1 VKHYENYGAVVTLFI
16 ELGQMNALSFQSEV
30 PWDGSSALPKVAN
43 GLMLDFSGLG
53 ITTVFNVHIPTAKL
67 YAAVGVLFA
76 WILLLKARSKFK
88 HFPTLNLILSYNL
101 PTVLAGPCYM
111 LVTQACF
118 SWIACYSPGKVV
130 QRPTRDP
137 LRFIN
142 SSAPYLWH
150 DPGKFFVNCRNQWSC
165 VTTDFFWCV
174 VEITCWTPEHLPFAL
189 IGLIGVGVYTPVAVL
204 SFGMAQVVFPRERL
218 DVQFAPMVLMLGNF
232 IRGMMAYASVFFAW
246 NQWIFISC
254 GAVGNLLLLGLMLR
268 YHACSLRSV
277 EFIKTAIY
285 TSAVWCAGC
294 AMVTTMYPG
303 LPGGIVLL
311 YCGWAVI
318 WLLCW
323 ILYHRGLSAVNSR
336 DSVSS
341 LFTKCTFVKLHKHDS
356 ASIKRHLEQSGVAN
370 WEEIREDMSKL
381 GLDSSS
387 KYVVFRRLY
396 LAGLVD
402 LQKFIE
408 GCQQCEEGSWAGE
421 RNKLVKL
428 VEGLVDME
436 LSQNMPDFGSSFEVA
451 QTFDMLQRLR
461 GKPAGK
467 LNRSVRVAGTVM
479 QQALVL
485 QATSGANQSSQNLSG
500 GGLRGAIA
508 AGGGEIG
515 KQTVKGGLDLGQQG
529 AGHVKKAVRGGGEI
543 GKQIVKG
550 GFDLGRQGAEQ
561 MKKGVRGGGQLG
573 KQIVK
578 GGLDLGQLGAEHVK
592 KGAKA
597 GGEIGMGILKAGIGR
612 GQANGIALEKSKMSE
627 REQLIFDRL
636 VELQFVDQERV
647 LLFLLFHGKLQ
658 EEANQ
663 AGRINSGDPR
673 SVLHDLDHSD
683 VLEWLWK
690 GEKNEFELLFNEL
703 SEQAASEALA
713 ELSELSEQAAG
724 RKFSPPI
731 RMVLKADAMA
741 DAMRPKSVASRR

>member
-1 VKHYENYGAVVTLFI
+1 MHRLISESNDYTYIPKRDKIRWSPVVKHYENYGALVTLFI

-150 DPGKFFVNCRNQWSC
+150 DPGKFFFNCRNQWSC
-165 VTTDFFWCV
+165 VTTDCFGCV
-174 VEITCWTPEHLPFAL
+174 AEITCWTPEHLPFAL

-204 SFGMAQVVFPRERL
+204 SFGMTQVVFPRERL
-218 DVQFAPMVLMLGNF
+218 DVQFAPMILMLGNF

-318 WLLCW
+318 WVLCW

-341 LFTKCTFVKLHKHDS
+341 LFTKSTFDKHDL
-356 ASIKRHLEQSGVAN
+356 ASIKRHLAQSGVAN
-370 WEEIREDMSKL
+370 WEEICEDMSKL

-402 LQKFIE
+402 L
-408 GCQQCEEGSWAGE
+408 
-421 RNKLVKL
+421 
-428 VEGLVDME
+428 
-436 LSQNMPDFGSSFEVA
+436 
-451 QTFDMLQRLR
+451 
-461 GKPAGK
+461 
-467 LNRSVRVAGTVM
+467 
-479 QQALVL
+479 
-485 QATSGANQSSQNLSG
+485 
-500 GGLRGAIA
+500 
-508 AGGGEIG
+508 
-515 KQTVKGGLDLGQQG
+515 
-529 AGHVKKAVRGGGEI
+529 
-543 GKQIVKG
+543 
-550 GFDLGRQGAEQ
+550 
-561 MKKGVRGGGQLG
+561 
-573 KQIVK
+573 
-578 GGLDLGQLGAEHVK
+578 
-592 KGAKA
+592 
-597 GGEIGMGILKAGIGR
+597 
-612 GQANGIALEKSKMSE
+612 
-627 REQLIFDRL
+627 
-636 VELQFVDQERV
+636 
-647 LLFLLFHGKLQ
+647 
-658 EEANQ
+658 
-663 AGRINSGDPR
+663 
-673 SVLHDLDHSD
+673 
-683 VLEWLWK
+683 
-690 GEKNEFELLFNEL
+690 
-703 SEQAASEALA
+703 
-713 ELSELSEQAAG
+713 
-724 RKFSPPI
+724 
-731 RMVLKADAMA
+731 
-741 DAMRPKSVASRR
+741 